1 MARKKLFYTKN
12 QITENLYTPGNEYQ
26 LSDGTVYIGLYHRY
40 STGEIY
46 TEPTWN
52 VKTSKPLSVFL
63 TQSEQIKTYRK
74 NASNIKTKFKS
85 PQRHF
90 PKISIDDI
98 QRTYIDRYFLY
109 KINDKQVIEID
120 KQQYGQINAKQI
132 DTNIY
137 VGIRAT
143 WIISGNVN
151 TVTNGNVTTPGVI
164 QRNQSTI
171 NRINRQ
177 YPGFRDTVNN
187 PLELYVDTTI
197 IVPPAIN

>member
-137 VGIRAT
+137 VGIRAV
-143 WIISGNVN
+143 WYVAGDAN

-197 IVPPAIN
+197 IVPPTIN